1 MQKLSQTL
9 KIALALFIG
18 VFSSGLV
25 QLYVAPSASALT
37 PPSPTTPVASIDI
50 CHATKKQY

>member
-25 QLYVAPSASALT
+25 QLYVAPSGRL
-37 PPSPTTPVASIDI
+37 SPRP
-50 CHATKKQY
+50 HRLPQ